1 MKIMCATTMME
12 CSCQNKGKVV
22 ETNKL
27 CQPPLCSFEQLE
39 LKHKKIPPYPSDI
52 WVPSLPIKEN
62 IFA

>member
-1 MKIMCATTMME
+1 MME

-52 WVPSLPIKEN
+52 WVPSLPIKDN